1 MLLTEILSSTDK
13 HYAFHMQLRAYQ
25 YSLDH
30 KFAPEFDI
38 SGTTYHC
45 EADLKMVPDLRQIL
59 YEVRV

>member
-1 MLLTEILSSTDK
+1 
-13 HYAFHMQLRAYQ
+13 MQLRAYQ